1 MLHQLFIHYT
11 MNESP
16 SRPAAFA
23 PSPEQQRW
31 VRDRHAAIRNADG
44 RWVHFWRVDD
54 IYQEMIDAPYDHH
67 SVGVFSSRVRSFW
80 QCPCVGASFQ
90 SLDDA
95 QEWVRSLPMVSR
107 F

>member
-1 MLHQLFIHYT
+1 

-23 PSPEQQRW
+23 PRPGQQRW
-31 VRDRHAAIRNADG
+31 VRDRHAAIRNGG
-44 RWVHFWRVDD
+44 RWVHFWRVDE

-67 SVGVFSSRVRSFW
+67 DVGRFCSRVRSFW
-80 QCPCVGASFQ
+80 QCPSVGAEFQ

-95 QEWVRSLPMVSR
+95 QRWVRSIPRISR